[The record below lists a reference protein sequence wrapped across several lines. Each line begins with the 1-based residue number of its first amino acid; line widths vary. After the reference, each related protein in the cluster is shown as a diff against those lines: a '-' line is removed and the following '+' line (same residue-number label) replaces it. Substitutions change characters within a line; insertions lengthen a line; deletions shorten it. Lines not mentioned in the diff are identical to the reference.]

1 MEAQSNCLFLDIQLQ
16 DRAGYYPSVET
27 VQMKFEVGHSTGPNI
42 AGDQAKSD
50 D

>member
-1 MEAQSNCLFLDIQLQ
+1 
-16 DRAGYYPSVET
+16 

-50 D
+50 DWSHFA